1 METID
6 PQQFGTIPGSSTT
19 EALISMIHSW
29 NGGTDGNGAT
39 ARVILFDFKKA
50 FDLLD
55 HQILV
60 RKLHTYNFHEETV
73 SWIVDFLTDRMQR
86 VKIGQDFYS
95 EWASVPAGVT
105 EGTKLGPW
113 LFVMMI
119 NDLNIPNTEMWKY
132 VDDTTICEIVAK
144 DQFSSIQSAVDVF
157 SKNASNDK
165 FQLNEGKCKELGIN
179 FSTKTNDNI
188 NAIKINDKEID
199 TVPQAKISGLHVSND
214 LKWNFHINEVIK
226 KACRRLYC
234 LRHLKRSGL
243 GTKELIQFCCSCI
256 RPITEYACPVL
267 HNGLPSYLSEDLEVV
282 QKIGLKIIYPQ
293 LSYEQ
298 ALAKSDLC
306 PLSTRRQEITDRL
319 FQSIIKGNDHKKTLT
334 RHL

>member
-1 METID
+1 MVARIV
-6 PQQFGTIPGSSTT
+6 T
-19 EALISMIHSW
+19 E
-29 NGGTDGNGAT
+29 
-39 ARVILFDFKKA
+39 R
-50 FDLLD
+50 
-55 HQILV
+55 
-60 RKLHTYNFHEETV
+60 
-73 SWIVDFLTDRMQR
+73 
-86 VKIGQDFYS
+86 QDCYS

-105 EGTKLGPW
+105 QGTKLGPW

-157 SKNASNDK
+157 SKNTSNDK
-165 FQLNEGKCKELGIN
+165 FQSNEGKCKELRIN

-188 NAIKINDKEID
+188 HAIKINGKEID
-199 TVPQAKISGLHVSND
+199 TVPQAKILGLHVSND
-214 LKWNFHINEVIK
+214 LKWNSHINEVIK
-226 KACRRLYC
+226 KARRRLHC

-243 GTKELIQFCCSCI
+243 GTKELIQFFCSCI
-256 RPITEYACPVL
+256 RPITEYACPVF
-267 HNGLPSYLSEDLEVV
+267 HNGLPSCLSEDLEVV
-282 QKIGLKIIYPQ
+282 QKRGLRIIYPE

-319 FQSIIKGNDHKKTLT
+319 FQSIIKGNDHKLKKTLT